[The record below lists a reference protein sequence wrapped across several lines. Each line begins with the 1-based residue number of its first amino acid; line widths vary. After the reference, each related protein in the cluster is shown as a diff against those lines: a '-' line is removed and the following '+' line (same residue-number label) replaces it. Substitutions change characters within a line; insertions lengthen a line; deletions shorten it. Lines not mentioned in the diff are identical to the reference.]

1 MFFEIEQ
8 VKDWFR
14 KNMSSDLS
22 TIQDGT
28 YEIQINGKMFDCE
41 IKNGKIF
48 LRVKQNGGKK

>member
-1 MFFEIEQ
+1 
-8 VKDWFR
+8 
-14 KNMSSDLS
+14 MSSDLS

-28 YEIQINGKMFDCE
+28 YEIPINGKMFDCE